1 MKSLIRGAEPR
12 ELLTWKSDNRLTPEN
27 LKYGR
32 AGFPSEALRCAL
44 LQQQHYLCA
53 YTLIRLKKPQEC
65 SADYQT
71 RESCH
76 IEHILPQTRGELVE
90 KKRSG
95 EEVKEVVNFTPG
107 EDIDFHNMVAC
118 YPPSQHKT
126 HCDFGAQHKDHYDPY
141 DNPLFLS
148 PLTPSVESHFSFFSD
163 GRIEAKTERGR
174 ETISAL
180 RLDHD
185 ELCYRR
191 KSVITGAIYPK
202 GSNRDPISASEA
214 RRLAVDVLHPAPDGR
229 LREFCIAIHQVALWH
244 ANKLEQ
250 RARRMAARR
259 RG

>member
-12 ELLTWKSDNRLTPEN
+12 ELLAWKSDNRLTPEN

-95 EEVKEVVNFTPG
+95 EEVKEVVNFTP
-107 EDIDFHNMVAC
+107 V
-118 YPPSQHKT
+118 KT
-126 HCDFGAQHKDHYDPY
+126 LIF
-141 DNPLFLS
+141 
-148 PLTPSVESHFSFFSD
+148 
-163 GRIEAKTERGR
+163 
-174 ETISAL
+174 TIW
-180 RLDHD
+180 
-185 ELCYRR
+185 
-191 KSVITGAIYPK
+191 
-202 GSNRDPISASEA
+202 
-214 RRLAVDVLHPAPDGR
+214 
-229 LREFCIAIHQVALWH
+229 WH
-244 ANKLEQ
+244 AIPQASIKHIVILVHSIKTITILMIIPCFSH
-250 RARRMAARR
+250 R
-259 RG
+259 